1 MFNLLFYLLHILS
14 LPAICILIY
23 DICIF
28 VFSYSVSGA
37 PCTCRVHILCIF
49 HLCSLPPT
57 HPSPDWFQSTCKR
70 MTAWM
75 IKQGLIDTFPFSCN
89 EFLIS
94 VPALRQAQGF
104 AGPWKIRKNRW
115 KMMKMYQNH
124 HIPTDSNLLQ
134 NVDNR
139 GCAFAADPETM
150 GWGYPKFVGP
160 TVPVWR
166 GRGESPMRH
175 TPLKNAWSFGI

>member
-1 MFNLLFYLLHILS
+1 
-14 LPAICILIY
+14 
-23 DICIF
+23 
-28 VFSYSVSGA
+28 
-37 PCTCRVHILCIF
+37 
-49 HLCSLPPT
+49 
-57 HPSPDWFQSTCKR
+57 
-70 MTAWM
+70 
-75 IKQGLIDTFPFSCN
+75 
-89 EFLIS
+89 
-94 VPALRQAQGF
+94 
-104 AGPWKIRKNRW
+104 
-115 KMMKMYQNH
+115 MMKMYQNH

-175 TPLKNAWSFGI
+175 TPLKNA